1 MGLARAVGEAGVNVT
16 GMGLARAVG
25 EADDSLKLWI
35 IGVLC
40 VLIILGNV
48 AVLLVISSPVS
59 GWSKNSRLVLLS
71 LTGADAALALVVIPL
86 NLYGNS
92 VRQLRDQL
100 DSPFCHMVV
109 FLDASILTSSIYSLA
124 TISIERYIAVFFP
137 LRYSTVMTN
146 GRVKA
151 LIALVWLL
159 PPVLSFPISIPRG
172 IVKVYFSRASLICNL
187 DFSSN
192 VAYSLLLTAFIF
204 FPCSLIM
211 TLANFRLWFV
221 ARSQKNRFKVSR
233 VSRRHDAASRVLV
246 PVVIVYYSCWS
257 PCVCNMI
264 YQGKGLP
271 RERAQTGDEVP
282 DIRIFT
288 SFEEQALEVIDVAS
302 DRAVTNAE
310 VDGCRQALTE
320 QRAPEWLEFVAL
332 WLPCGNGFFNC
343 IVYFWLNRSFRK
355 KFQEMGQNLCR
366 CNCFVAQ
373 NGSTSQ
379 VPDGK
384 DIIKVWKQ
392 HSDTTAR
399 ACSISSSTCNL
410 VSSSSETILSNT

>member
-264 YQGKGLP
+264 YQ
-271 RERAQTGDEVP
+271 
-282 DIRIFT
+282 
-288 SFEEQALEVIDVAS
+288 
-302 DRAVTNAE
+302 
-310 VDGCRQALTE
+310 ALTE

>member
-1 MGLARAVGEAGVNVT
+1 MSLSTRELTGTNLSLVELVSETGSTIGANVSGVGLSRPVQEAGD
-16 GMGLARAVG
+16 M
-25 EADDSLKLWI
+25 LKLWI

-40 VLIILGNV
+40 ALIILGNV

-59 GWSKNSRLVLLS
+59 GWSQNSRLVLIS

-86 NLYGNS
+86 NLYGS
-92 VRQLRDQL
+92 AVPRLREQR
-100 DSPFCHMVV
+100 DSSFCHMVV

-137 LRYSTVMTN
+137 LRYSTLMTQ
-146 GRVKA
+146 RRIKA

-159 PPVLSFPISIPRG
+159 PPILSFPLSIPRG
-172 IVKVYFSRASLICNL
+172 IVRVYFSRASLICNL

-192 VAYSLLLTAFIF
+192 VAYSLTLTAFIF

-211 TLANFRLWFV
+211 TFANFRLWFV

-233 VSRRHDAASRVLV
+233 ANRRHDAASRILV
-246 PVVIVYYSCWS
+246 PVVIVYYICWS

-264 YQGKGLP
+264 YQ
-271 RERAQTGDEVP
+271 
-282 DIRIFT
+282 
-288 SFEEQALEVIDVAS
+288 
-302 DRAVTNAE
+302 
-310 VDGCRQALTE
+310 ALT
-320 QRAPEWLEFVAL
+320 QQGAPDWLEFVAL

-355 KFQEMGQNLCR
+355 KFQEMGQRLCWSK
-366 CNCFVAQ
+366 CFVAQ
-373 NGSTSQ
+373 DGSISQ

-384 DIIKVWKQ
+384 VIIKVWK
-392 HSDTTAR
+392 HSCDTAAR
-399 ACSISSSTCNL
+399 ACSISLSTCNL